1 MESSAITEWHAHIYF
16 GPESEAAAQA
26 LREDIA
32 ARFTNVRIGSWHHRN
47 VGPHT
52 QPMYQVL
59 FAPAQF
65 DSFVPW
71 LALNR
76 RNLAVLVH
84 PETGDAVTDHTD
96 HAIWMGA
103 VLAVNTEALRR
114 NS

>member
-1 MESSAITEWHAHIYF
+1 MDSTAITEWHAHIYF
-16 GPESEAAAQA
+16 EPDSEAAAQS
-26 LREDIA
+26 LREDIG
-32 ARFTNVRIGSWHHRN
+32 ARFINVRIGSWHHKN

-59 FAPAQF
+59 FAPALF

-76 RNLAVLVH
+76 RNLTVLVH

-96 HAIWMGA
+96 HAIWIGR
-103 VLAVNTEALRR
+103 VLPVNTDAR
-114 NS
+114 